1 MNPIEQLREELAGRF
16 PGLPLEL
23 DAPAEAGGPWF
34 LDVRRGAG
42 LAPVVVEWRPDR
54 GFGVSTP
61 DGEDY
66 GAGPDEVY
74 PDARAAADRVVRLV
88 LSGGRSEPPGAVRL
102 AELRRAR
109 GLSQAELAGRAG
121 VKQANIARIEGRD
134 DLKVSTLA
142 RVVAALGARLVLRA
156 RFPDGVERELTL
168 TPASSPGSAD
178 NRLAPGAG
186 SEPYCP

>member
-1 MNPIEQLREELAGRF
+1 MNPIEQLRDDLAGRF

-23 DAPAEAGGPWF
+23 DGPAGGDGPWF
-34 LDVRRGAG
+34 LDVPRGEG
-42 LAPVVVEWRPDR
+42 LPPVIVEWRPGR

-74 PDARAAADRVVRLV
+74 PDGRAALDRTVRLI
-88 LSGGRSEPPGAVRL
+88 LSGGRSEPPRAARL
-102 AELRRAR
+102 GELRRSR

-121 VKQANIARIEGRD
+121 VKQANIARIESRG

-142 RVVAALGARLVLRA
+142 RVVAAMGARLVIRA
-156 RFPDGVERELTL
+156 HFPDGVERELTI
-168 TPASSPGSAD
+168 
-178 NRLAPGAG
+178 
-186 SEPYCP
+186 